1 MIYFRIEKE
10 GKTFDVT
17 EKDLQELGFNP
28 KTMRRFTGL
37 KDKKGTPLFEG
48 DEIDLYS
55 PMGYSHDGKIY
66 WSNRH
71 ASFVVADENKNLIS
85 SDSLG
90 KLSQRYYI
98 TKK

>member
-1 MIYFRIEKE
+1 MIYFRIEKD
-10 GKTFDVT
+10 GVMVDVSA
-17 EKDLQELGFNP
+17 DYLQELGFNP